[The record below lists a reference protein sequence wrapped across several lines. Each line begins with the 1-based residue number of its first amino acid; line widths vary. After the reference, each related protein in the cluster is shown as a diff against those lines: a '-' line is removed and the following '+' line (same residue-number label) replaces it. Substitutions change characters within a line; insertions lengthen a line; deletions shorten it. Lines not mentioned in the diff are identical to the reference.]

1 LLLSLGAA
9 SAFSQPFSFGVKAGV
24 PLTDFL
30 AAARSQSFSF
40 SANSHRYIAGAT
52 VELRLPLGL
61 AVEADVLYRRLNYE
75 GSGSSLSSQTTG
87 NAWEFPL
94 LAKYRLPGKFVR
106 PYVDAGLAWDTLSGV
121 SQTIRNV
128 LPTGATTAAS
138 SNPAELKK
146 STTSGFVM
154 GVGVDVKVLVIH
166 LSPEIRYTRWGSQ
179 HFIDPSGLLHSNQS
193 QAEFLVGITF

>member
-1 LLLSLGAA
+1 LLLGVA
-9 SAFSQPFSFGVKAGV
+9 SAFAQPFSFGVKAGV

-40 SANSHRYIAGAT
+40 SANAHRYIAGVTA
-52 VELRLPLGL
+52 ELRLTAGF
-61 AVEADVLYRRLNYE
+61 AIEADVLYRRLNYE
-75 GSGSSLSSQTTG
+75 GSSTSVSSRTTG

-94 LAKYRLPGKFVR
+94 LAKYRFGGKLAR
-106 PYVDAGLAWDTLSGV
+106 PYVDAGLAWDTLGGV
-121 SQTIRNV
+121 SQTISTV
-128 LPTGATTAAS
+128 LPTRTTTTT

-146 STTSGFVM
+146 STTTGFVM
-154 GVGVDVKVLVIH
+154 GVGVDIKALLIH

-193 QAEFLVGITF
+193 QAEFLLGITF